1 MEGFRPVLSHPAD
14 PDRLELLRMVSK
26 GVNRY
31 NYIRRR
37 VSWSERSIQRW
48 FADLRAQDLVVV
60 DRVGG
65 SCNREHIYR
74 VTDRGRAVLTQGVL
88 PGR

>member
-1 MEGFRPVLSHPAD
+1 MEGFRPVLPRPAD

-37 VSWSERSIQRW
+37 VSCPERSIQRW
-48 FADLRAQDLVVV
+48 FADLRAQDLVFVEK
-60 DRVGG
+60 VGG
-65 SCNREHIYR
+65 SFNRENIYGL
-74 VTDRGRAVLTQGVL
+74 TDLGRAVLTQGVL